1 MKGVILVKKK
11 FDLSIWKVASVAV
24 GLIGWLISEQLDRNN
39 EAKYKEDIK
48 KEVLEELSKE
58 K

>member
-11 FDLSIWKVASVAV
+11 FDLSVWKIASVAV
-24 GLIGWLISEQLDRNN
+24 GLLGWIISEQLDRNN

>member
-1 MKGVILVKKK
+1 MKKK
-11 FDLSIWKVASVAV
+11 FDLSVWKIASVAV
-24 GLIGWLISEQLDRNN
+24 GLLGWIISEQLDRNN

>member
-11 FDLSIWKVASVAV
+11 FDLSVWKIASVAV
-24 GLIGWLISEQLDRNN
+24 GLLGWIISEQLDRNN

-48 KEVLEELSKE
+48 KEVLKELSKE

>member
-1 MKGVILVKKK
+1 MKKK

-24 GLIGWLISEQLDRNN
+24 GLIGWLISEQLDQNN